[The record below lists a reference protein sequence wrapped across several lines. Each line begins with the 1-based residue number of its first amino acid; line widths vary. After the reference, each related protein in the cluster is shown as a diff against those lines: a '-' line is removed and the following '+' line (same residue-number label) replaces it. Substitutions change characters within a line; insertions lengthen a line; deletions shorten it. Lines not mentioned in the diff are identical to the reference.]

1 MRLESMILG
10 QLKIGEVTCGSLN
23 LIMSMVIKILQG
35 SGQEIQTIQIQI

>member
-23 LIMSMVIKILQG
+23 LIMSMVIKILQE
-35 SGQEIQTIQIQI
+35 SGQEIQTIQIHI

>member
-1 MRLESMILG
+1 MRLENMILG

-23 LIMSMVIKILQG
+23 LIMSVMLKILQG

>member
-1 MRLESMILG
+1 MRENMILG

>member
-1 MRLESMILG
+1 MRLENKILG